1 MTDSELHQESQNER
15 QEVQDS
21 SSKPKSASKIFMEQ
35 VEEGKAEHKRSSRNL
50 LMSSVAG
57 GMEVGFSLLLLGIIH
72 TSFSE
77 VLSDNHLKWILAAGY
92 PIGFIFVI
100 IGRSELFTE
109 HTNLAFVPVL
119 NGSVGIK
126 SLFRVWGIVFLG
138 NLMGGYVVSF
148 LLTLLGPSMGIITE
162 ESFYKLA
169 FKLVDHTYGT
179 ILISSITAGW
189 LMGLLS
195 WLASSSQETISR
207 ILMVFIIT
215 ALIGLGGLHHS
226 IVGSIE
232 VFAGLLVS
240 DITFAQYG
248 HFQLWSTIGNLIGGV
263 FFVSLLKFSTVK
275 NRDKD

>member
-1 MTDSELHQESQNER
+1 MTDDELKNTSQNEI
-15 QEVQDS
+15 QEVRDS
-21 SSKPKSASKIFMEQ
+21 SNKPKSASKIFLEQ
-35 VEEGKAEHKRSSRNL
+35 VEEGKSEHKRSSRYL
-50 LMSSVAG
+50 MMSSLAG

-72 TSFSE
+72 TSFSD
-77 VLSDNHLKWILAAGY
+77 VLSENHLKWILAAGY

-119 NGSVGIK
+119 NGSARIK
-126 SLFRVWGIVFLG
+126 SLFRVWGIVYMG
-138 NLMGGYVVSF
+138 NLIGGYAVSF
-148 LLTLLGPSMGIITE
+148 ILTLLGPSMSIISE

-169 FKLVDHTYGT
+169 FKLVDHSFGT

-195 WLASSSQETISR
+195 WLVSSSQETISR

-215 ALIGLGGLHHS
+215 SLIGLGGLHHS

-240 DITFAQYG
+240 DISFAQYG

-263 FFVSLLKFSTVK
+263 FFVSLLKFSTIK
-275 NRDKD
+275 NRDNS

>member
-1 MTDSELHQESQNER
+1 MTDNELNKNKPTEI

-21 SSKPKSASKIFMEQ
+21 SSRPKSASKIFLEQ

-72 TSFSE
+72 TTFSGQ
-77 VLSDNHLKWILAAGY
+77 LSDDYLKWILAAGY

-162 ESFYKLA
+162 EAFYKLA
-169 FKLVDHTYGT
+169 FKLVDHSYGT

-195 WLASSSQETISR
+195 WLVSSSQETISR

-263 FFVSLLKFSTVK
+263 FFVSLLKFSTIK
-275 NRDKD
+275 NRDKN

>member
-1 MTDSELHQESQNER
+1 MIDNEQNKNSQTER

-21 SSKPKSASKIFMEQ
+21 SSKPKSASKIFLEQ

-72 TSFSE
+72 TSFSGQ
-77 VLSDNHLKWILAAGY
+77 LSDDYLKWILAAGY

-138 NLMGGYVVSF
+138 NLVGGYVVSF
-148 LLTLLGPSMGIITE
+148 LLTLLGPSMGIIAE

-169 FKLVDHTYGT
+169 LKLVDHTYGT

-195 WLASSSQETISR
+195 WLVSSSQETISR

-215 ALIGLGGLHHS
+215 GLIGLGGLHHS

-263 FFVSLLKFSTVK
+263 FFVSILKFSTIK
-275 NRDKD
+275 ERDKN